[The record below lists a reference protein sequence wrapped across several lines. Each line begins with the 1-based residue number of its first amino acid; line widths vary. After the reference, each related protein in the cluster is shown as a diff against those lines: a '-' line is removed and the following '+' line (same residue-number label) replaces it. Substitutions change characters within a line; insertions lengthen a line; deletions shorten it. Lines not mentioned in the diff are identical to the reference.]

1 MPIMNSALMGQQV
14 ENNPIP
20 IINGNLKS
28 LVPVTDLNGNKLRL
42 ALSEDILSRHLLLLG
57 NTGTGKTN
65 VFDFI
70 LKDLRRKASSD
81 DVFLIFD
88 SKGDFLKKHF
98 QQEDKII
105 GNAKDVRSK
114 SAIWNLFEEILADGM
129 DMDEIEINARELS
142 KALFHDHENKN
153 QPFFSN
159 AACDIFANM
168 IMYAIKRNKQY
179 PDVFSKYIN
188 NEEFIGILK
197 KMPANQ
203 YIQCF
208 EEYDDMKS
216 LINYLGDAKN
226 LQGLGVLGE
235 LKSMLNDYFLG
246 VFSKKS
252 DEPFSMKRFVR
263 KRGGHAAFIEYDL
276 AGGETLEPIYR
287 ILFDLALKEA
297 MGSNTQKGSVYLIAD
312 EFRMIPKLQHINDG
326 LNFGRS
332 KGVKIIAAIQSVS
345 QLEEIYG
352 EAASKVMLAG
362 FSSLI
367 VFKCNDPSSRQY
379 VSERFGKNVTATD
392 YVNTYDQTNTHVRE
406 GYVVED
412 WIQNSILNQRG
423 TAIVSLIEN
432 DPFCV
437 RFAKYPED
445 N

>member
-216 LINYLGDAKN
+216 
-226 LQGLGVLGE
+226 
-235 LKSMLNDYFLG
+235 
-246 VFSKKS
+246 
-252 DEPFSMKRFVR
+252 
-263 KRGGHAAFIEYDL
+263 
-276 AGGETLEPIYR
+276 
-287 ILFDLALKEA
+287 
-297 MGSNTQKGSVYLIAD
+297 
-312 EFRMIPKLQHINDG
+312 
-326 LNFGRS
+326 
-332 KGVKIIAAIQSVS
+332 
-345 QLEEIYG
+345 
-352 EAASKVMLAG
+352 
-362 FSSLI
+362 
-367 VFKCNDPSSRQY
+367 
-379 VSERFGKNVTATD
+379 
-392 YVNTYDQTNTHVRE
+392 
-406 GYVVED
+406 
-412 WIQNSILNQRG
+412 
-423 TAIVSLIEN
+423 
-432 DPFCV
+432 
-437 RFAKYPED
+437 
-445 N
+445 